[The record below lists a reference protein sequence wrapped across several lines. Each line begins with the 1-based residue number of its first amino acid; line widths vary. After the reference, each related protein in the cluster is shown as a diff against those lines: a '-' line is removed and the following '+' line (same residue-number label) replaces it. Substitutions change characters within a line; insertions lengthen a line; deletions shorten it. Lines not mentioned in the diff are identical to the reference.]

1 MPNIDFSVDDGEWA
15 FEGVAY
21 YSIRRGD
28 KGNLVTPPVPDAVD
42 EVLIRRISAYG
53 IVVGDKTTW
62 YDTKTPDHE
71 LTWKRKFMNSRLL
84 MERLEELC
92 QEDLERGSDAN

>member
-1 MPNIDFSVDDGEWA
+1 MPNIDFWIDDDEYA
-15 FEGVAY
+15 YEGTAY

-28 KGNLVTPPVPDAVD
+28 KGDLVTPPVADAVD

-71 LTWKRKFMNSRLL
+71 LTWKRKLMASRLL

-92 QEDLERGSDAN
+92 EADLLKGER

>member
-1 MPNIDFSVDDGEWA
+1 MPNLDFWIDDDEWA
-15 FEGVAY
+15 YEGTAY

-28 KGNLVTPPVPDAVD
+28 KGTLVTPPVPDAVD

-71 LTWKRKFMNSRLL
+71 LTWKRKLMASRLL
-84 MERLEELC
+84 MERLEQLC
-92 QEDLERGSDAN
+92 QDDLGRGSDE

>member
-1 MPNIDFSVDDGEWA
+1 VPNIDFWIDDDEYA
-15 FEGVAY
+15 YEGTAY

-28 KGNLVTPPVPDAVD
+28 KGDLVTPPVADAVD

-71 LTWKRKFMNSRLL
+71 LTWKRKLMASRLL

-92 QEDLERGSDAN
+92 EADLLKGER